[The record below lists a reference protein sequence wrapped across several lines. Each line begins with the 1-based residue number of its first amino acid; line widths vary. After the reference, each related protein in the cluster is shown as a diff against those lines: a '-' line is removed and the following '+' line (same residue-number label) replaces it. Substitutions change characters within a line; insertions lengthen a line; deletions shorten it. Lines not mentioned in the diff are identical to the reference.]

1 MPSPGARA
9 AEQPTRAP
17 SVDLQAPLTTLKG
30 VGPAVAERLERL
42 GLVQA
47 GDLLFHLPL
56 RFEDR
61 TRLTPIAALRPGLAA
76 LFEGRVTH
84 AEVVHRRRRMLVV
97 TLADDQAQILL
108 RFFHFG
114 ANQQRRLGPG
124 TRIRAFGEPR
134 GLPGALECVHPELQT
149 VGDTP
154 PALESHLTPIYP
166 TTEGI
171 SQKLLRQLV
180 AHALPGMQALPD
192 LLPELSRQGLPG
204 LHAALEQLHHPPARA
219 DALGELDTAENRS
232 PARTRLAL
240 EELCA
245 HQLARMQQSRTPR
258 DARGAPVIQPPG
270 ALWQQLREQ
279 LPFAPTGA
287 QERVTAEIFA
297 DLARPQ
303 PMNRLVQGDVGSGK
317 TLVAV
322 AAALAAVEAGFQ
334 VAFMAPTELLA
345 RQHGRNL
352 AQWLEPLGIA
362 IAWLGGR
369 QTASERGQLLA
380 ELAAGQ
386 RQVAIGTHAL
396 FQEEVR
402 FHHLGLAI
410 IDEQH
415 RFGVHQR
422 MALRDKG
429 NGYMPHQLIMTATPI
444 PRTLAM
450 ALYAE
455 LASSVIDERPPGRTP
470 VRTAL
475 ISHERRDEVIE
486 RIRAACGSGTQAY
499 WVCPLVEES
508 EQLEAESA
516 EATAERLRE
525 ALPELTIGLA
535 HGRMKGPERDAV
547 MERFRAG
554 AIDLLVATT
563 VIEVGVDVP
572 NASLMII
579 ENAERMGLSQ
589 LHQLRGRVGRGNTAS
604 ACVLLYRPPLGETAR
619 ERLEAMRRTDDGF
632 EIAEVDLKLRGPGE
646 LLGTRQTGD
655 RSFRVA
661 DWTRDQDL
669 LDEATTLAARIE
681 NDPARAGALIERWLG
696 SATRYA
702 TVG

>member
-1 MPSPGARA
+1 M
-9 AEQPTRAP
+9 
-17 SVDLQAPLTTLKG
+17 DLQTPLTGFKG
-30 VGPAVAERLERL
+30 VGPAVAERLARL
-42 GLVQA
+42 GLEQA
-47 GDLLFHLPL
+47 RDLLLHLPL

-61 TRLTPIAALRPGLAA
+61 TRLTPIRTLRPGLPA

-97 TLADDQAQILL
+97 TLEEDGASILL

-114 ANQQRRLGPG
+114 SGQQRRLSPG

-134 GLPGALECVHPELQT
+134 GMPGAMECVHPELQV
-149 VGDTP
+149 VGMKAP
-154 PALESHLTPIYP
+154 VLETHLTPIYP

-180 AHALPGMQALPD
+180 TEVLPTTGQLPD
-192 LLPELSRQGLPG
+192 LLPELSERQLPG
-204 LHAALEQLHHPPARA
+204 LHTALQQLHHPPARA
-219 DALGELDTAENRS
+219 EALDALDTAEQRG

-240 EELCA
+240 EELTA
-245 HQLARMQQSRTPR
+245 HQLARMEQSHTAQDTRR
-258 DARGAPVIQPPG
+258 APVIRPEG
-270 ALWQQLREQ
+270 ALWRQLRDQ
-279 LPFAPTGA
+279 LPFEPTGA
-287 QERVTAEIFA
+287 QDRVIREVRE
-297 DLARPQ
+297 DLARPI

-322 AAALAAVEAGFQ
+322 AAALAAVEAGHQ

-352 AQWLEPLGIA
+352 AQWLEPLGVSV
-362 IAWLGGR
+362 AWLGGR
-369 QTASERGQLLA
+369 QTASERGQLLS
-380 ELAAGQ
+380 ELASGQ

-402 FHHLGLAI
+402 FHRLGLAI
-410 IDEQH
+410 VDEQH

-429 NGYMPHQLIMTATPI
+429 NGQMPHQLIMTATPI

-450 ALYAE
+450 ALYAD
-455 LASSVIDERPPGRTP
+455 LDSSVIDERPPGRTP

-516 EATAERLRE
+516 EATAERLRD

-535 HGRMKGPERDAV
+535 HGRMKGPERDTV

-554 AIDLLVATT
+554 ALDLLVATT

-632 EIAEVDLKLRGPGE
+632 EIAEVDLRLRGPGE

-661 DWTRDQDL
+661 DWSRDQDL
-669 LDEATTLAARIE
+669 LEEATELALRVRE
-681 NDPARAGALIERWLG
+681 DPPRAAALIERWLG

>member
-1 MPSPGARA
+1 MRA
-9 AEQPTRAP
+9 ATA
-17 SVDLQAPLTTLKG
+17 VDLQAPLTGFKG
-30 VGPAVAERLERL
+30 VGPAVAERLARL
-42 GLVQA
+42 GLEQA
-47 GDLLFHLPL
+47 RDLLLHLPL

-61 TRLTPIAALRPGLAA
+61 TRLTPIRALRPGLPA

-97 TLADDQAQILL
+97 TLEEDGTSILL

-114 ANQQRRLGPG
+114 SGQQRRLSPG

-134 GLPGALECVHPELQT
+134 GMPGAMECVHPELQV
-149 VGDTP
+149 VGTKP
-154 PALESHLTPIYP
+154 PTLETHLTPIYP

-180 AHALPGMQALPD
+180 TEVLPTTGQLPD
-192 LLPELSRQGLPG
+192 LLPELSERQLPG
-204 LHAALEQLHHPPARA
+204 LHTALQQLHHPPARA
-219 DALGELDTAENRS
+219 EALDALDTAEQRG

-240 EELCA
+240 EELTA
-245 HQLARMQQSRTPR
+245 HQLARMEQSRTPQ
-258 DARGAPVIQPPG
+258 DARRAPVIRPEG
-270 ALWQQLREQ
+270 ALWRQLRDQ
-279 LPFAPTGA
+279 LPFKPTGA
-287 QERVTAEIFA
+287 QDRVIREVRE
-297 DLARPQ
+297 DLARPI

-322 AAALAAVEAGFQ
+322 AAALAAVEAGHQ

-352 AQWLEPLGIA
+352 AQWLEPLGVSV
-362 IAWLGGR
+362 AWLGGR
-369 QTASERGQLLA
+369 QTANERGQLLS
-380 ELAAGQ
+380 ELANGQ

-402 FHHLGLAI
+402 FHRLGLAI

-429 NGYMPHQLIMTATPI
+429 NGQMPHQLIMTATPI

-450 ALYAE
+450 ALYAD
-455 LASSVIDERPPGRTP
+455 LDSSVIDERPPGRTP

-516 EATAERLRE
+516 EATAERLCE
-525 ALPELTIGLA
+525 ALPELRIGLA
-535 HGRMKGPERDAV
+535 HGRMKGSERDTV

-554 AIDLLVATT
+554 ALDLLVATT

-619 ERLEAMRRTDDGF
+619 ERLEAMRRTNDGF
-632 EIAEVDLKLRGPGE
+632 EIAEVDLRLRGPGE

-661 DWTRDQDL
+661 DWSRDQDL
-669 LDEATTLAARIE
+669 LEEATELALRVRE
-681 NDPARAGALIERWLG
+681 DPPRAAALIERWLG
-696 SATRYA
+696 GATRYA